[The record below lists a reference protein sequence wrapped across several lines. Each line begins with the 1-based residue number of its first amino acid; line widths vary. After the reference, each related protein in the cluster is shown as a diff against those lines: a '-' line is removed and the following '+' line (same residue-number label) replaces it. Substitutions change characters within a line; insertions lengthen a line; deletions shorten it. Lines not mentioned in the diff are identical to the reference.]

1 MVGRIHPLKYKTTIV
16 IMDCKRLGDYIRE
29 VNVRNRELK
38 VTNLLGVSIS
48 KEFMPSIAN
57 TIGTDMSTYKI
68 VERGQLAY
76 GPVTSRNGD
85 KVSIALL
92 DGYDGAIISQAY
104 TVFEVIDHEQLLP
117 EYLMMWFR
125 RPEFDRY
132 ARFHSHGSARE
143 IFDWDELCDV
153 MLPIPSIT
161 RQREIVAEYE
171 TLTNRIRLNNQMI
184 QHLEATAQALYRKTF
199 VDNIDKENL
208 PEGWRTG
215 TLGEVCDIKGGKRLP
230 KGEELQLTKNSHPYI
245 RVADMCHTKHIILNS
260 AFQYVGDDIQRLI
273 KQYIVNTDDIILSIV
288 GTIGNVNVID
298 DTLNMANLTENCV
311 KLVNL
316 HSVSHNYLYSFFISE
331 EGQSLIE
338 QSIVGGVQ
346 GKLPIYN
353 IEKLELLIPNKEAIR
368 EFDNMICII
377 DKSTKL
383 RQLENDKLT
392 ELQSLLLAKMGK

>member
-1 MVGRIHPLKYKTTIV
+1 MEY
-16 IMDCKRLGDYIRE
+16 KRLGDYIRE
-29 VNVRNRELK
+29 VNVRNLDLK

-68 VERGQLAY
+68 VGRRQFAY

-92 DGYDGAIISQAY
+92 DGYDDAIISQAY

-143 IFDWDELCDV
+143 IFDWEELCDV

-161 RQREIVAEYE
+161 RQREIVSEYE

-208 PEGWRTG
+208 PEGWRMG
-215 TLGEVCDIKGGKRLP
+215 MLGDFVELSQGIQVEVED
-230 KGEELQLTKNSHPYI
+230 
-245 RVADMCHTKHIILNS
+245 
-260 AFQYVGDDIQRLI
+260 
-273 KQYIVNTDDIILSIV
+273 
-288 GTIGNVNVID
+288 
-298 DTLNMANLTENCV
+298 
-311 KLVNL
+311 
-316 HSVSHNYLYSFFISE
+316 
-331 EGQSLIE
+331 QSLIKHNGYNRFIRIIDYTPNTSE
-338 QSIVGGVQ
+338 PTRYVNISNERYFSTRGDVIMIRYGDAGTVCRRLEGIIANNLFKITPIKALTRNYVYHFLKSDNIQKLIKGSAASSTMPAITHKAVKDLECIIPPISVVQ
-346 GKLPIYN
+346 EFDTIIN
-353 IEKLELLIPNKEAIR
+353 IIEK
-368 EFDNMICII
+368 DICL
-377 DKSTKL
+377 KSD
-383 RQLENDKLT
+383 EISKLT
-392 ELQSLLLAKMGK
+392 ELQSLLLAKMGQ